1 MGKRGTM
8 LEEALSAIQN
18 AQDLEALKAL
28 KARYLGKKGLL
39 TQALKELAHLP
50 LEERRRKGQ
59 ELNVL
64 KEALEKALEERER
77 ALEERALEEA
87 LKGERLDVTLP
98 GARLFVGGLHPIT
111 LITRELLAVFR
122 ALGYQAVEGPEV
134 ESEFFNFDA
143 LNIPEHHP
151 ARDMWDT
158 FWLEPSEAF
167 TLRGPLGEKAEG
179 RLLLRTHTSP
189 MQVRYMVAHT
199 PPFRIVVPGRVFRFE
214 QTDATHEAV
223 FHQLEGLVVGEGIT
237 MAHLKGAIYEL
248 AQALYGPKS
257 RVRFQPIYFP
267 FVEPGAQFA
276 LWWPEGGKWLELGG
290 AGMVHPKVFQA
301 VDAYRQRLGLPPAYQ
316 GVTGFAFGL
325 GVERLAM
332 LRYGIPDIRYFFG
345 GRLKF
350 LEAFRGVS

>member
-1 MGKRGTM
+1 M
-8 LEEALSAIQN
+8 LEEALAAIQN
-18 AQDLEALKAL
+18 ARDLEELKAL

-39 TQALKELAHLP
+39 TQEMKGLSALP
-50 LEERRRKGQ
+50 LEERRKRGQ
-59 ELNVL
+59 ELNAIKAALGAALEAREKALEEAAL
-64 KEALEKALEERER
+64 KEALERER
-77 ALEERALEEA
+77 V
-87 LKGERLDVTLP
+87 DVSLP
-98 GARLFVGGLHPIT
+98 GASLFSGGLHPIT
-111 LITRELLAVFR
+111 LMERELVEIFR

-158 FWLEPSEAF
+158 FWLTGEGFRLE
-167 TLRGPLGEKAEG
+167 GPLGEEVEG

-223 FHQLEGLVVGEGIT
+223 FHQLDGLVVGEGIA

-248 AQALYGPKS
+248 AQALFGPDSK
-257 RVRFQPIYFP
+257 VRFQPVYFP

-276 LWWPEGGKWLELGG
+276 VWWPEGGKWLELGG

-301 VDAYRQRLGLPPAYQ
+301 VDAYRERLGLPPAYR

-350 LEAFRGVS
+350 LEQFKGVL

>member
-1 MGKRGTM
+1 MRE
-8 LEEALSAIQN
+8 LEEALAAI
-18 AQDLEALKAL
+18 AKAPDLPTLRAL
-28 KARYLGKKGLL
+28 KARYLGKKGLI
-39 TQALKELAHLP
+39 TEAMKALAQLP
-50 LEERRRKGQ
+50 LEERKERGRT
-59 ELNVL
+59 LNAF
-64 KEALEKALEERER
+64 KE
-77 ALEERALEEA
+77 ALEEA
-87 LKGERLDVTLP
+87 LEQRERELEEEALRKALAEERQDVSLP
-98 GARLFVGGLHPIT
+98 GVRLFAGGLHPIT
-111 LITRELLAVFR
+111 LMERELLEIFR
-122 ALGYQAVEGPEV
+122 AMGYQAVEGPEV
-134 ESEFFNFDA
+134 EGEFFNFDA

-158 FWLEPSEAF
+158 FWLEGEH
-167 TLRGPLGEKAEG
+167 LLEGPLGEEVRG

-199 PPFRIVVPGRVFRFE
+199 PPFRIVAPGRVFRFE

-248 AQALYGPKS
+248 AQALYGPES
-257 RVRFQPIYFP
+257 RVRFQPVYFP

-276 LWWPEGGKWLELGG
+276 IWWPEGGKWLELGG

-301 VDAYRQRLGLPPAYQ
+301 VDAYRQALGLPPAY
-316 GVTGFAFGL
+316 GDVTGFAFGF

-350 LEAFRGVS
+350 LEQFRGIL

>member
-1 MGKRGTM
+1 MER
-8 LEEALSAIQN
+8 EALKAIQE
-18 AQDLEALKAL
+18 ARDLEALKAL
-28 KARYLGKKGLL
+28 RARYLGKKGLL
-39 TQALKELAHLP
+39 TQEMKALAALP
-50 LEERRRKGQ
+50 LEERRARGQ
-59 ELNVL
+59 VLNAL
-64 KEALEKALEERER
+64 KEALERALEARER
-77 ALEERALEEA
+77 ALEEEALRRALEA
-87 LKGERLDVTLP
+87 ERLDVSLP
-98 GARLFVGGLHPIT
+98 GARLFPGGLHPIT
-111 LITRELLAVFR
+111 LMEGELVEIFR

-158 FWLEPSEAF
+158 FWLTGEGFRLE
-167 TLRGPLGEKAEG
+167 GPLGEEAEG

-199 PPFRIVVPGRVFRFE
+199 PPFRIVVPGRVFRYE
-214 QTDATHEAV
+214 ETDATHEAV
-223 FHQLEGLVVGEGIT
+223 FHQLEGLVVGEGIS

-248 AQALYGPKS
+248 AQALFGPDSK
-257 RVRFQPIYFP
+257 VRFQPVYFP

-276 LWWPEGGKWLELGG
+276 VWWPEGGKWLELGG

-301 VDAYRQRLGLPPAYQ
+301 VDAYRERLGLPPAYR

-332 LRYGIPDIRYFFG
+332 LRYGVPDIRYFFG

-350 LEAFRGVS
+350 LEQFKGVL

>member
-1 MGKRGTM
+1 M
-8 LEEALSAIQN
+8 EHEALTAIRE

-28 KARYLGKKGLL
+28 RARYLGKKGLL
-39 TQALKELAHLP
+39 TQEMKALSHLP
-50 LEERRRKGQ
+50 LEERRQKGQ
-59 ELNVL
+59 ALNAL
-64 KEALEKALEERER
+64 KEAIEKALKEREMALVEEEVRRALERER
-77 ALEERALEEA
+77 Q
-87 LKGERLDVTLP
+87 DISLP
-98 GARLFVGGLHPIT
+98 GVEVFVGGLHPIT
-111 LITRELLAVFR
+111 LMERQLVGIFR
-122 ALGYQAVEGPEV
+122 SLGYQAVEGPEV

-158 FWLEPSEAF
+158 FWLEGEGHG
-167 TLRGPLGEKAEG
+167 LLGPLGEEVQG

-248 AQALYGPKS
+248 AQALYGPES

-276 LWWPEGGKWLELGG
+276 IWWPEGEKWLELGG

-301 VDAYRQRLGLPPAYQ
+301 VDAYRQALGLPPAYK

-350 LEAFRGVS
+350 LEQFRGIL

>member
-1 MGKRGTM
+1 MRE
-8 LEEALSAIQN
+8 LEEALAAIRE
-18 AQDLEALKAL
+18 AEDLEALKTL

-39 TQALKELAHLP
+39 TEAMKALAHLP
-50 LEERRRKGQ
+50 LEERKKRGQ
-59 ELNVL
+59 ELNAL
-64 KEALEKALEERER
+64 KEALERALEEQAKALEEAALRA
-77 ALEERALEEA
+77 ALER
-87 LKGERLDVTLP
+87 ERLDVSLP
-98 GARLFVGGLHPIT
+98 GVRLFPGGLHPIT
-111 LITRELLAVFR
+111 LMERELVGIFQ
-122 ALGYQAVEGPEV
+122 ALGYEAVEGPEV
-134 ESEFFNFDA
+134 ESELFNFDA

-158 FWLEPSEAF
+158 FWLEGAYRVP
-167 TLRGPLGEKAEG
+167 GPLGEEAEG

-237 MAHLKGAIYEL
+237 MAHLKGAILEL
-248 AQALYGPKS
+248 AQALFGPEA
-257 RVRFQPIYFP
+257 RVRFQPVYFP

-276 LWWPEGGKWLELGG
+276 IWWPEGEKWLELGG

-301 VDAYRQRLGLPPAYQ
+301 VDAYRERLGLPPAYQ

-332 LRYGIPDIRYFFG
+332 LRFGIPDIRYFFG

-350 LEAFRGVS
+350 LEQFRGVL

>member
-1 MGKRGTM
+1 MQDWER
-8 LEEALSAIQN
+8 EALDAIAK
-18 AQDLEALKAL
+18 AQDLEALRTL

-39 TQALKELAHLP
+39 TQEMKALAALP
-50 LEERRRKGQ
+50 LEERRQRGQ
-59 ELNVL
+59 QLNAL
-64 KEALEKALEERER
+64 KEALENALEAREKELEAEALRKALESERQ
-77 ALEERALEEA
+77 
-87 LKGERLDVTLP
+87 DVSLP
-98 GARLFVGGLHPIT
+98 GVRLFAGGLHPIT
-111 LITRELLAVFR
+111 LMERELVGIFR
-122 ALGYQAVEGPEV
+122 ALGYQAVEGPEL

-158 FWLEPSEAF
+158 FWLEGAF
-167 TLRGPLGEKAEG
+167 RLQGPLGEEVEG

-189 MQVRYMVAHT
+189 MQIRYMVAHT

-248 AQALYGPKS
+248 AQALYGPES
-257 RVRFQPIYFP
+257 RVRFQPSYFP

-276 LWWPEGGKWLELGG
+276 IWWPEGRKWLELGG
-290 AGMVHPKVFQA
+290 AGMVHPRVFQA
-301 VDAYRQRLGLPPAYQ
+301 VDAYRKALGLPPAYEE
-316 GVTGFAFGL
+316 VTGFAFGL

-350 LEAFRGVS
+350 LEQFRGVL

>member
-1 MGKRGTM
+1 M
-8 LEEALSAIQN
+8 EQEALKAIRE

-28 KARYLGKKGLL
+28 RARYLGRKGLL
-39 TQALKELAHLP
+39 TQEMKALAALP
-50 LEERRRKGQ
+50 LEERRARGQ
-59 ELNVL
+59 ALNAL
-64 KEALEKALEERER
+64 KEALEKALEEREKELEKE
-77 ALEERALEEA
+77 ALEKALE
-87 LKGERLDVTLP
+87 GERLDVSLP
-98 GARLFVGGLHPIT
+98 GARLFAGGLHPIT
-111 LITRELLAVFR
+111 LMERELVEIFR

-158 FWLEPSEAF
+158 FWLAGEGYGLE
-167 TLRGPLGEKAEG
+167 GPLGEEVRG

-199 PPFRIVVPGRVFRFE
+199 PPFRILAPGRVFRFE

-248 AQALYGPKS
+248 AQALFGPSSK
-257 RVRFQPIYFP
+257 VRFQPVYFP

-301 VDAYRQRLGLPPAYQ
+301 VDAYRERLGLPPAYR

-332 LRYGIPDIRYFFG
+332 LRYGVPDIRYFFG
-345 GRLKF
+345 GRLKV
-350 LEAFRGVS
+350 LEQFKGVL

>member
-1 MGKRGTM
+1 MRE
-8 LEEALSAIQN
+8 LEEALAAIQS

-28 KARYLGKKGLL
+28 KARYLGKKGLI
-39 TQALKELAHLP
+39 TQEMKALAALP
-50 LEERRRKGQ
+50 LEERKARGQ
-59 ELNVL
+59 ALNAL
-64 KEALEKALEERER
+64 KEALEKALEEREKALEEEALRR
-77 ALEERALEEA
+77 ALE
-87 LKGERLDVTLP
+87 GERLDVSLP
-98 GARLFVGGLHPIT
+98 GVSLFAGGLHPIT
-111 LITRELLAVFR
+111 LMEKELLAIFR
-122 ALGYQAVEGPEV
+122 GLGYQAVTGPEV
-134 ESEFFNFDA
+134 EGEFFNFDA

-158 FWLEPSEAF
+158 FWLEEEG
-167 TLRGPLGEKAEG
+167 LRLKGPLGEEVEG

-248 AQALYGPKS
+248 AQALYGPES
-257 RVRFQPIYFP
+257 RVRFQPVYFP

-276 LWWPEGGKWLELGG
+276 IWWPEGRKWLELGG

-301 VDAYRQRLGLPPAYQ
+301 VDQYRQSLGLPPAYQ

-332 LRYGIPDIRYFFG
+332 LRYGIPDIRYFFA

-350 LEAFRGVS
+350 LEQFRGVL

>member
-1 MGKRGTM
+1 MRE
-8 LEEALSAIQN
+8 LEREALAAIES
-18 AQDLEALKAL
+18 AQDLKVLQAL
-28 KARYLGKKGLL
+28 KARYLGRKGLL
-39 TQALKELAHLP
+39 TQEMKALAALP
-50 LEERRRKGQ
+50 LEERRRRGQ
-59 ELNVL
+59 ELNAL
-64 KEALEKALEERER
+64 KETLERAIEARER
-77 ALEERALEEA
+77 ALEAKALQEALE
-87 LKGERLDVTLP
+87 KERQDVSLP
-98 GARLFVGGLHPIT
+98 GVGFFPGGLHPIT
-111 LITRELLAVFR
+111 LMERELVEIFR

-134 ESEFFNFDA
+134 EGEFFNFDA

-158 FWLEPSEAF
+158 FWLQGEG
-167 TLRGPLGEKAEG
+167 LGLLGPLGERVEG

-223 FHQLEGLVVGEGIT
+223 FHQLEGLVVGEGIS

-248 AQALYGPKS
+248 AQALYGPHS
-257 RVRFQPIYFP
+257 RVRFQPVYFP

-276 LWWPEGGKWLELGG
+276 IWWPEGGKWLELGG
-290 AGMVHPKVFQA
+290 AGMVHPAVFQA
-301 VDAYRQRLGLPPAYQ
+301 VDRYRQALGLPPAYE

-350 LEAFRGVS
+350 LEQFRGVL

>member
-1 MGKRGTM
+1 MRE
-8 LEEALSAIQN
+8 LEEALAAIEK
-18 AQDLEALKAL
+18 APDIPTLRAL
-28 KARYLGKKGLL
+28 KARYLGKKGVL
-39 TQALKELAHLP
+39 TEEMKALAHLS
-50 LEERRRKGQ
+50 LEERKERGRA
-59 ELNVL
+59 LNAL
-64 KEALEKALEERER
+64 KEALEEALAKRARELEEEELRKALEEE
-77 ALEERALEEA
+77 
-87 LKGERLDVTLP
+87 GQDVSLP
-98 GARLFVGGLHPIT
+98 GVRLFAGGLHPIT
-111 LITRELLAVFR
+111 LIERELIQIFR

-158 FWLEPSEAF
+158 FWLEGEEHSLP
-167 TLRGPLGEKAEG
+167 GPLGEEVRG

-248 AQALYGPKS
+248 AQALYGPHS
-257 RVRFQPIYFP
+257 RVRFQPVYFP

-276 LWWPEGGKWLELGG
+276 IWWPEGRKWLELGG

-301 VDAYRQRLGLPPAYQ
+301 VDECRRALGLPPAYR

-350 LEAFRGVS
+350 LEQFRGIL

>member
-1 MGKRGTM
+1 MQE
-8 LEEALSAIQN
+8 LAEALAEIQK
-18 AQDLEALKAL
+18 APDLEALRAL

-39 TQALKELAHLP
+39 TQEMKALAGLP
-50 LEERRRKGQ
+50 LEERKARGQ
-59 ELNVL
+59 ALNTL

-77 ALEERALEEA
+77 ELAAEALRKALESERQ
-87 LKGERLDVTLP
+87 DVSLP
-98 GARLFVGGLHPIT
+98 GVRLFAGGLHPIT
-111 LITRELLAVFR
+111 LMERELIEVFR

-134 ESEFFNFDA
+134 EGEFFNFDA

-158 FWLEPSEAF
+158 FWLEEEGF
-167 TLRGPLGEKAEG
+167 LLRGPLGEEVGG

-248 AQALYGPKS
+248 AQALYGPHS
-257 RVRFQPIYFP
+257 RVRFQPVYFP

-276 LWWPEGGKWLELGG
+276 IWWPEGGKWLELGG
-290 AGMVHPKVFQA
+290 AGMVHPKVFQV

-332 LRYGIPDIRYFFG
+332 LRFGIPDIRYFFG

-350 LEAFRGVS
+350 LAQFKGVL